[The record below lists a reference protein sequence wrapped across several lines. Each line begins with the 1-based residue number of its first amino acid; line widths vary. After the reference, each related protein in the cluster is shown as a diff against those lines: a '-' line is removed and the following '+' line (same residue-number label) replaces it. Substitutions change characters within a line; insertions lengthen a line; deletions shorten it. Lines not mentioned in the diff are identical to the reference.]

1 MTLQEWF
8 VLLFLACGA
17 FFMLMGS
24 IGIIRLP
31 DFYSR
36 THATGKV
43 DTLGI
48 MLTLGGLVLYE
59 GFTINSLKLLVV
71 IFFVAV
77 VNPVGTH
84 ALAKAALEYGLRP
97 WFKDDGST
105 TGEETGGKK

>member
-1 MTLQEWF
+1 MNVQDLIAF
-8 VLLFLACGA
+8 FFILCGA

-24 IGIIRLP
+24 IGLLRLP

-48 MLTLGGLVLYE
+48 MLSLLGLAIYE
-59 GFTINSLKLLVV
+59 GLTLNSLKLLVV
-71 IFFVAV
+71 MIFVLA

-84 ALAKAALEYGLRP
+84 ALAKAAMEYGLRP
-97 WFKDDGST
+97 WFKDDTPPVKQESEGV
-105 TGEETGGKK
+105 

>member
-1 MTLQEWF
+1 MTLQEI
-8 VLLFLACGA
+8 LALFLIACGV
-17 FFMLMGS
+17 FFMPMGS

-31 DFYSR
+31 DFFSR

-48 MLTLGGLVLYE
+48 MLALGGLAVYE

-71 IFFVAV
+71 VFFVAV

-97 WFKDDGST
+97 WFKDDLPSNPSGK
-105 TGEETGGKK
+105 EE